1 MDPYQSE
8 KLIVKYLSGEAS
20 LTELEQLKILL
31 KNDPVLRKQFV
42 ELRDIWNAAHPG
54 EFDSQ
59 RAFLR
64 FKRQIS
70 HQPRETKR
78 FIIPTWF
85 KYAAIAAVVMVS
97 FLIGHVLVTS
107 VQSEVK
113 YFSYQTAPGE
123 RKTVQLPDGTKV
135 WLSGQTVLTYA
146 SDYNGINRC
155 VKLNGEAFFD
165 VMHNAQKPFEVY
177 SGTHIVKVLG
187 TRFKLE
193 ARSDE
198 PCVTTVLEEGKVE
211 VSILEKQLKC
221 ILLPGQKSVYNKDL
235 KELRKKAES
244 NVEQYTALTKGQLVF
259 KDEPL
264 YILAQRLEKWYGV
277 SITVDAAIK
286 DLRFTGTFEK
296 ESVDDVLN
304 ILSLSKGIKY
314 TRTDGRINIT
324 LN

>member
-1 MDPYQSE
+1 MDQYQRE
-8 KLIVKYLSGEAS
+8 KLMVKYLSGEAS
-20 LTELEQLKILL
+20 ISELKQLKALL
-31 KNDPVLRKQFV
+31 KTDQSLRKQFV
-42 ELRDIWNAAHPG
+42 ELQDIWNAAHPD

-64 FKRQIS
+64 FKQQIS
-70 HQPRETKR
+70 HQPKETKK
-78 FIIPTWF
+78 FIIPIWF
-85 KYAAIAAVVMVS
+85 KYAAIAAVVLVS

-107 VQSEVK
+107 DQSEVK
-113 YFSYQTAPGE
+113 YLSYETAPGE

-165 VMHNAQKPFEVY
+165 VMHNAHKPFEVY

-198 PCVTTVLEEGKVE
+198 SWVTTVLEEGKVE
-211 VSILEKQLKC
+211 VTILEKQLKC
-221 ILLPGQKSVYNKDL
+221 ILLPGQKSIYDKKL
-235 KELRKKAES
+235 KELQKRVEP
-244 NVEQYTALTKGQLVF
+244 NIEQYTGLTKGQLVF
-259 KDEPL
+259 NDEPL
-264 YILAQRLEKWYGV
+264 HILAQRLEKWYGV
-277 SITVDAAIK
+277 SITVDAAVK

-296 ESVDDVLN
+296 ESIDDVLN
-304 ILSLSKGIKY
+304 ILSMSKDINY
-314 TRTDGRINIT
+314 TRVDGTINIT

>member
-1 MDPYQSE
+1 MDQYQRE
-8 KLIVKYLSGEAS
+8 KLMVKYLSGEAS
-20 LTELEQLKILL
+20 ISELKQLKALL
-31 KNDPVLRKQFV
+31 KTDQSLRKQFV
-42 ELRDIWNAAHPG
+42 ELQDIWNAAHPD

-64 FKRQIS
+64 FKQQIS
-70 HQPRETKR
+70 HQPKETKK
-78 FIIPTWF
+78 FIIPIWF
-85 KYAAIAAVVMVS
+85 KYAAIAAVVLVS

-107 VQSEVK
+107 EQSEVK
-113 YFSYQTAPGE
+113 YFSYETASGE

-165 VMHNAQKPFEVY
+165 VMHNAHKPFEVY

-198 PCVTTVLEEGKVE
+198 SWVTTVLEEGKVE
-211 VSILEKQLKC
+211 VTILEKQLKC
-221 ILLPGQKSVYNKDL
+221 ILLPGQKSIYDKKL
-235 KELRKKAES
+235 KELQKRVEP
-244 NVEQYTALTKGQLVF
+244 NIEQYTALTKGQLVF
-259 KDEPL
+259 NDEPL
-264 YILAQRLEKWYGV
+264 HILAQRLEQWYGV
-277 SITVDAAIK
+277 SITVDAAVK

-296 ESVDDVLN
+296 ESIDDVLN
-304 ILSLSKGIKY
+304 ILSMSKDINY
-314 TRTDGRINIT
+314 TRVDGTINIT

>member
-1 MDPYQSE
+1 MDQYQRE
-8 KLIVKYLSGEAS
+8 KLMVKYLSGEAS
-20 LTELEQLKILL
+20 ISELKQLKALL
-31 KNDPVLRKQFV
+31 KTDQSLRKQFV
-42 ELRDIWNAAHPG
+42 ELQDIWNAAHPG

-64 FKRQIS
+64 FKQQIS
-70 HQPRETKR
+70 HQPKETKK
-78 FIIPTWF
+78 FIIPIWF
-85 KYAAIAAVVMVS
+85 KYAAIAAVVLVS

-107 VQSEVK
+107 DQSEVK
-113 YFSYQTAPGE
+113 YFSYETAPGE

-146 SDYNGINRC
+146 SNYNGINRC

-165 VMHNAQKPFEVY
+165 VMHNAHKPFEVY

-198 PCVTTVLEEGKVE
+198 SWVTTVLEEGKVE
-211 VSILEKQLKC
+211 VTILEKQLKC
-221 ILLPGQKSVYNKDL
+221 ILLPGQKSIYDKKL
-235 KELRKKAES
+235 KELQKRVEP
-244 NVEQYTALTKGQLVF
+244 NIEQYTALTKGQLVF
-259 KDEPL
+259 NDEPL
-264 YILAQRLEKWYGV
+264 HILAQRLEKWYGV
-277 SITVDAAIK
+277 SITVDAAVK

-296 ESVDDVLN
+296 ESIDDVLN
-304 ILSLSKGIKY
+304 ILSMSKDINY
-314 TRTDGRINIT
+314 TRVDGTINIT